1 MGERLTLDVTYKGEV
16 IANAYYSWGGVPSN
30 AIQITQRVLETLKTK
45 KDSQSLISYVYEALA
60 STGASL
66 PPEEIILLKSN
77 GYDLQEI
84 VPTNKHDG
92 YIAFSV
98 EGKQLLYRSADYNAT
113 INIENLTANLL
124 KTLISWK
131 RSTKNEEWSNLLTY
145 QGTLPTT
152 DSEMNL
158 SCLTEQDLI
167 ELYNVSIDAKN
178 YPELVF
184 KVKGREEF
192 FYSPF

>member
-1 MGERLTLDVTYKGEV
+1 MGERLTLNVTYKGEV
-16 IANAYYSWGGVPSN
+16 IANAYYSWGGVPSDM
-30 AIQITQRVLETLKTK
+30 IQIAQSVLETLKIRR
-45 KDSQSLISYVYEALA
+45 SEQSIISYVYDALA

-66 PPEEIILLKSN
+66 SPEEVTMLKAN

-84 VPTNKHDG
+84 VPTNKYDG
-92 YIAFSV
+92 YIAFSM

-124 KTLISWK
+124 EALTSWK
-131 RSTKNEEWSNLLTY
+131 CSTENEEWSNLLTY
-145 QGTLPTT
+145 QGILPIT